1 MRIVIVGQGA
11 REHALAWVLS
21 KEHEVIAT
29 PGNPGI
35 AKCAEITER
44 EPLEIDADLFVI
56 GPEGPLVD
64 GLADRLRATGRA
76 VFGPSR
82 EGAMLEGS
90 KAFMKQV
97 LQDAGVPTA
106 RFVVIESLAEGIAYL
121 ESHGGPYVI
130 KTDGLAAGKG
140 VLVTDSL
147 DEAKEDLELKLTGQR
162 FGGAGKRV
170 VIEEALVG
178 TEISVLAVTDG
189 KSIVALP
196 PATDFKRAFDGDL
209 GPNTGGM
216 GAHSPVPW
224 ASEAVIQEVVEESI
238 EPVVRELRRRGIDY
252 RGVLY
257 AGMMLTR
264 SGPKVVEF
272 NVRFGDPETQVVVP
286 RVTKGLG
293 ELLHS
298 AALGRMDTELEISPH
313 PNLVVTIASKGY
325 PLESDG
331 DRLIQGI
338 RDANRLKGVTVFH
351 AGTRQESPKGE
362 LWSHGGRVLSVRAE
376 GETLLQARER
386 AYRACDRIS
395 FDGMFYRRDIGLK
408 ALQS

>member
-1 MRIVIVGQGA
+1 MRIVIIGQGA

-21 KEHEVIAT
+21 KEHEVVAT

-35 AKCAEITER
+35 AKCAEITDR
-44 EPLEIDADLFVI
+44 EPLDIDADLFVI

-97 LQDAGVPTA
+97 LHDAGVPTA
-106 RFVVIESLAEGIAYL
+106 RFVVIESLAEGLRYL

-162 FGGAGKRV
+162 FGSAGKRV

-189 KSIVALP
+189 KSIIALP

-224 ASEAVIQEVVEESI
+224 ASEAVIQEVIDESI

-286 RVTKGLG
+286 RITSGLG
-293 ELLHS
+293 EILQS
-298 AALGRMDTELEISPH
+298 AALGRMDADLQISPN

-325 PLESDG
+325 PLESDV
-331 DRLIQGI
+331 DRQIDGI

-351 AGTRQESPKGE
+351 AGTKQATSKGE

-376 GETLLQARER
+376 GDTLLQARER

-395 FDGMFYRRDIGLK
+395 FDGMYYRRDIGLK
-408 ALQS
+408 ALQG

>member
-1 MRIVIVGQGA
+1 MRIVIIGQGA

-21 KEHEVIAT
+21 KEHEIIAT

-106 RFVVIESLAEGIAYL
+106 RFVVIESLAEGIGYL

-216 GAHSPVPW
+216 GAYSPVPW

-298 AALGRMDTELEISPH
+298 AALGRMDTELDISPH

-338 RDANRLKGVTVFH
+338 REANRLKGVTVFH
-351 AGTRQESPKGE
+351 AGTRQESPKSE